1 MISRGKAVCLRS
13 DNLPA
18 ARTDYPGRMALSWVL
33 YEILTIAGSRQNHH
47 LVMGGIDSEFK
58 GQDMLVA

>member
-1 MISRGKAVCLRS
+1 
-13 DNLPA
+13 
-18 ARTDYPGRMALSWVL
+18 MALSWVL